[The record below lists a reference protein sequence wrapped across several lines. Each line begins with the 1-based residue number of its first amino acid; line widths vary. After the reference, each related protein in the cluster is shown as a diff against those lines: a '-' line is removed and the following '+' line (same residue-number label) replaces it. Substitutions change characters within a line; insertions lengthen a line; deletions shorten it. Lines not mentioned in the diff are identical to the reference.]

1 MSLLEVSGLSKTYTT
16 RFGGAKV
23 EALKSVTFS
32 VESGEYVAVMGESGS
47 GKTTL
52 TEMLTE
58 RYGAKAYYEQSDNP
72 YIGDFYN
79 DMNRW
84 SFNLQMYFLGSR
96 IQQTMDMLAD
106 NRDSGAIF
114 QDRTIYEDAHIFAD
128 NLHEMGLM
136 ASRDIETYMKLFRLM
151 TTLIP
156 KPDLLIYLKASVPTL
171 ISQIRRRGRAYE
183 MNIDEQYLRRLN
195 DRYDDWIE
203 NIYRGEVLVID
214 KDREDFVADAAVM
227 EKICARLD
235 RKREELETVKK

>member
-1 MSLLEVSGLSKTYTT
+1 MSELVTCKDLTK
-16 RFGGAKV
+16 RFGNHT
-23 EALKSVTFS
+23 ALDHLNLSLD
-32 VESGEYVAVMGESGS
+32 SGKIIGLLGPNGS

-52 TEMLTE
+52 TQILTK
-58 RYGAKAYYEQSDNP
+58 RYNAKSYLEECNNP
-72 YIGDFYN
+72 YIGDFYE

-171 ISQIRRRGRAYE
+171 ISQIRKRGREYE
-183 MNIDEQYLRRLN
+183 MNIDELYLKRLN
-195 DRYDDWIE
+195 DKYNNWID
-203 NIYRGEVLVID
+203 NIYEGDVLVVD
-214 KDREDFVADAAVM
+214 KDHEDFVSDPTVL

-235 RKREELETVKK
+235 ALENR